1 MSNIRHPQD
10 SCQQPSNGD
19 SSPVFPP
26 HFWDLYAQGVDEGIA
41 RGFIKPGDEDIRH
54 DLYIESLQAQGL
66 SKDEILRKANEVFYV
81 KTPPS
86 RPEVTDSPRQ
96 RLKFL
101 LTAYPLDFADLL
113 KRQRLTRE
121 DMEGLDENYTTEEIL
136 EGYLG
141 LLGPISR
148 YGYRTFG
155 VYLRGRL
162 DQEELLKMIA
172 NLKLPPE
179 MGERGWATWWFKNRQ
194 PIYERGGEA
203 LHRLGCLLR
212 FKGLGLVSL
221 EGILQDVNRK
231 YCDPRIEEEEVIS
244 TAERAFYR

>member
-10 SCQQPSNGD
+10 SCKPASNGN
-19 SSPVFPP
+19 SSPGFPP

-41 RGFIKPGDEDIRH
+41 QGFIKPGDEDISH
-54 DLYIESLQAQGL
+54 YLYIESLQTQGF
-66 SKDEILRKANEVFYV
+66 SKDEILRKANETFYPN
-81 KTPPS
+81 TPAP
-86 RPEVTDSPRQ
+86 RPEVTATPRQ
-96 RLKFL
+96 RLKYL
-101 LTAYPLDFADLL
+101 LTAYPLDFDDLL
-113 KRQRLTRE
+113 KRQKLTQE
-121 DMEGLDENYTTEEIL
+121 EMDVLDKTYTVEEML
-136 EGYLG
+136 KGFLG
-141 LLGPISR
+141 LLGDISR

-203 LHRLGCLLR
+203 LYRLGCLLR
-212 FKGLGLVSL
+212 FKGLGPTSL
-221 EGILQDVNRK
+221 EGILQDINRK